1 MPTDPARRL
10 FSLSIGVFFIG
21 GFLSSLVNLFVPRLT
36 LFYGL
41 DYAQA
46 LGERLERLDLGSRHH
61 RPSMAVPA
69 CRWQSSGTKQ
79 A

>member
-46 LGERLERLDLGSRHH
+46 LLVQFAFHLSYLVFAIPIG
-61 RPSMAVPA
+61 AAIVP
-69 CRWQSSGTKQ
+69 
-79 A
+79 